1 MPRVEELI
9 GGARFM
15 TMLDLAPLEPFGYA
29 HCSGEGNA
37 YPMRRVASC
46 PGWKSLLVG
55 LGS

>member
-29 HCSGEGNA
+29 HCSGEGKKRWIWTL
-37 YPMRRVASC
+37 YF
-46 PGWKSLLVG
+46 
-55 LGS
+55 